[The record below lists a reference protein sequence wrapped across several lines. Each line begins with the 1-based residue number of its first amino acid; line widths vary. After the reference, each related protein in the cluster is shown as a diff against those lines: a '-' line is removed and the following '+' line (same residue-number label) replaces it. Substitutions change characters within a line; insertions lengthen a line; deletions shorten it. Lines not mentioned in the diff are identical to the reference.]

1 MYLDMRQKS
10 AHKGKV
16 LMMNENNGG
25 ANAIRSNNHGRKIW
39 WESDGGESAD
49 GLARGGGPL
58 PDWAWV
64 W

>member
-1 MYLDMRQKS
+1 
-10 AHKGKV
+10 
-16 LMMNENNGG
+16 MMTENNGG
-25 ANAIRSNNHGRKIW
+25 ANVIGSNNHGRKIW

-58 PDWAWV
+58 PDWAWE